1 MQARISISRIFASL
15 HRFTRAALN
24 ACGWIKKYGVLR
36 DLLDECEARGEFE
49 RSAALAIWHG
59 NIGECVAALQRG
71 AEDMRELVDE
81 DSGDP
86 TASKS
91 CEIYAET
98 LSLIA
103 MCVAG
108 FNMTMGSDGVPKTS
122 TVWSNACESLLR
134 RPDISQSDDSSRLQ
148 TPSLGVSYVRAICT
162 FLLNLGKENGLNKTI
177 HDEGLSLADRVAFSC
192 RFLSR
197 ADLRSFL
204 DTSLRKCLK
213 TGNIEGLLITG
224 LDKRGIGLIQSFVD
238 RCSDVQT
245 AALISSRLVLP
256 EGGTERRMCSEWLD
270 SYRMLLNNLQ
280 MWHSRAAFDVGRNEI
295 LRRLNGNA
303 PAVGGRRPMQ
313 SKKQQQLGNEL
324 QFPPQLW
331 ARCNYCNSSLPLSK
345 LRRQEGIAN
354 SWLSRQKP
362 VLTCCPQCKKPLP
375 RCSIC
380 LLSLGCLNPY
390 LELQRERNQY
400 SRGGVGSG
408 GTNQGV
414 IEDLSG
420 LANIPVSNVALYE
433 RFERFIVSPSLSSC
447 VFLSLLN
454 GSHGACDV
462 NMEVRCFTSCTVDSF
477 VSFC

>member
-1 MQARISISRIFASL
+1 MKLLRMSSRDVADENNNWMDNKSTSDTL
-15 HRFTRAALN
+15 SCDEYDTALN

-71 AEDMRELVDE
+71 AEDMREL
-81 DSGDP
+81 
-86 TASKS
+86 
-91 CEIYAET
+91 T

-122 TVWSNACESLLR
+122 TVWSNAS
-134 RPDISQSDDSSRLQ
+134 
-148 TPSLGVSYVRAICT
+148 ICT

-280 MWHSRAAFDVGRNEI
+280 MWHSRAAFDVGSNSNWEMNCNFHHNSGQGATTATHRCLFPNYD
-295 LRRLNGNA
+295 
-303 PAVGGRRPMQ
+303 V
-313 SKKQQQLGNEL
+313 KKG
-324 QFPPQLW
+324 
-331 ARCNYCNSSLPLSK
+331 
-345 LRRQEGIAN
+345 
-354 SWLSRQKP
+354 SRI
-362 VLTCCPQCKKPLP
+362 
-375 RCSIC
+375 R
-380 LLSLGCLNPY
+380 GFHG
-390 LELQRERNQY
+390 RNQCLHVVR
-400 SRGGVGSG
+400 SAR
-408 GTNQGV
+408 N
-414 IEDLSG
+414 LC
-420 LANIPVSNVALYE
+420 L
-433 RFERFIVSPSLSSC
+433 
-447 VFLSLLN
+447 
-454 GSHGACDV
+454 GAP
-462 NMEVRCFTSCTVDSF
+462 F
-477 VSFC
+477 VCCHLDEG